1 MSVSTSVAVSGL
13 NRMTHMVVV
22 VTSLPYPSP
31 LISTECQTE
40 AGAFQDCLWFFCLAI
55 HLCPPMEDH
64 CYSFSDQKIH
74 VNRFIQNEWLAAV
87 DGLGGTE

>member
-40 AGAFQDCLWFFCLAI
+40 AGAFQGCPWFFFLAI
-55 HLCPPMEDH
+55 HLYPPMEDRR
-64 CYSFSDQKIH
+64 YSFSEQKIH
-74 VNRFIQNEWLAAV
+74 VNKFIQNEWQATAM
-87 DGLGGTE
+87 D